1 MKLTCIN
8 TAHGLVPMD
17 EESYDEKKRL
27 VIGQAYECDVK
38 IVRNYQFLKKAFS
51 LVNAAWSL
59 MTERQQAGW
68 RSKDGFRAYLT
79 VASGFYQVYFNPRLQ
94 QFVEQPKSW
103 SFDKMDEA
111 EFSELY
117 ERMKDT
123 VYAVLGDRVSEDVFE
138 GVLANF

>member
-1 MKLTCIN
+1 
-8 TAHGLVPMD
+8 MD